1 MYSLSESSP
10 ATNRTPSAAIPGERA
25 KPDSSILVRAKSIAF
40 WRRARSSSDMG
51 CSFIGGAFLGG
62 VVAGEVFGAD
72 RAGDRVEML
81 HAVNEPGQFVG
92 GDFIG
97 MGIAG
102 LEIGAMPLREIEA
115 GGAGI
120 AWPGVGKP
128 GVEICGARETEA

>member
-1 MYSLSESSP
+1 MMCSFPLLPSSDARGLVDILSILCQRTSYFFFSS
-10 ATNRTPSAAIPGERA
+10 ERRHTRCA
-25 KPDSSILVRAKSIAF
+25 LVTGVQTCALPILVRAKSIAF

-102 LEIGAMPLREIEA
+102 LDKIGRAH
-115 GGAGI
+115 
-120 AWPGVGKP
+120 V
-128 GVEICGARETEA
+128 

>member
-1 MYSLSESSP
+1 M
-10 ATNRTPSAAIPGERA
+10 PGERA

-97 MGIAG
+97 IGIAG
-102 LEIGAMPLREIEA
+102 RSEERV
-115 GGAGI
+115 
-120 AWPGVGKP
+120 VGKAS
-128 GVEICGARETEA
+128 VSKCEARWVP

>member
-62 VVAGEVFGAD
+62 VVHGAVVGPD
-72 RAGDRVEML
+72 PAGDRGGVVPAE
-81 HAVNEPGQFVG
+81 VG
-92 GDFIG
+92 SDSGRDRG
-97 MGIAG
+97 CQYA
-102 LEIGAMPLREIEA
+102 
-115 GGAGI
+115 
-120 AWPGVGKP
+120 
-128 GVEICGARETEA
+128 

>member
-1 MYSLSESSP
+1 MRIGDWSSDVC
-10 ATNRTPSAAIPGERA
+10 SSDLERA
-25 KPDSSILVRAKSIAF
+25 KPDSSILVRAKSVAF

-102 LEIGAMPLREIEA
+102 LDIGALQLREMAA

-120 AWPGVGKP
+120 ARPGFEDRKST
-128 GVEICGARETEA
+128 RLNSSH